1 MVFQQTVCIPD
12 QQRDAPPIKPMP
24 FQVVVTSN
32 LFGDILT
39 DLGAAIAGGMGLA
52 AGANLNPERTFPS
65 MFEPIHGSAPDIAGT
80 GKANPMAAI
89 WSVSQLL
96 DFFGY
101 QEYGAQAIQDTL
113 VDGHTLTAELGGTA
127 STQEV
132 GDAVCG
138 HMKKLLSKT

>member
-1 MVFQQTVCIPD
+1 MAPHQILRGQARQIPW
-12 QQRDAPPIKPMP
+12 Q
-24 FQVVVTSN
+24 
-32 LFGDILT
+32 
-39 DLGAAIAGGMGLA
+39 
-52 AGANLNPERTFPS
+52 
-65 MFEPIHGSAPDIAGT
+65 
-80 GKANPMAAI
+80 AI

-101 QEYGAQAIQDTL
+101 QEYGAQVIQAIQDTL